1 MSSSSATYT
10 SLYVNAIIEK
20 LTKANHVM
28 WKAQV
33 LAVLGGAEL
42 VGHVTGVIKVLA
54 QEVDGKVNDK
64 PVKLPNP
71 AYDEWYASDQQVL
84 RFLLSSLSKEV
95 LPQVATK
102 DKVADAWNKIQNM
115 FGSQTRARTVNTHV
129 QLATA
134 QKGNSMVA

>member
-54 QEVDGKVNDK
+54 
-64 PVKLPNP
+64 
-71 AYDEWYASDQQVL
+71 
-84 RFLLSSLSKEV
+84 
-95 LPQVATK
+95 
-102 DKVADAWNKIQNM
+102 
-115 FGSQTRARTVNTHV
+115 
-129 QLATA
+129 
-134 QKGNSMVA
+134 